1 MSTSFKKNKLEE
13 KIQFFALEC
22 IRNLSD
28 DKLMLFSVTK
38 VELSNDFSSAK
49 IFWDTFDV
57 NKREDIKSSLFKSKG
72 KIRTHIGRGLK
83 IKHTPQIEFVYDS
96 QYEEEQKITSI
107 LKDEGHIK

>member
-1 MSTSFKKNKLEE
+1 MFTSFKKNKLEE

-22 IRNLSD
+22 IRNFSD
-28 DKLMLFSVTK
+28 EKLMLFSVTK

-49 IFWDTFDV
+49 IFWDTYDQS
-57 NKREDIKSSLFKSKG
+57 KREEIKSSLGKSKG

-96 QYEEEQKITSI
+96 QYEEEQKITTI
-107 LKDEGHIK
+107 LKSEGHIK

>member
-1 MSTSFKKNKLEE
+1 MSSSFKKSKLEE

-28 DKLMLFSVTK
+28 EKLMLFSVTK

-49 IFWDTFDV
+49 LFWDSFDPE
-57 NKREDIKSSLFKSKG
+57 NREDIKSSLARNKG

-83 IKHTPQIEFVYDS
+83 IKHTP
-96 QYEEEQKITSI
+96 
-107 LKDEGHIK
+107 

>member
-1 MSTSFKKNKLEE
+1 M
-13 KIQFFALEC
+13 
-22 IRNLSD
+22 SD
-28 DKLMLFSVTK
+28 DNLMLFSVTK

-57 NKREDIKSSLFKSKG
+57 NKREDIKSSLLRNKEKSE
-72 KIRTHIGRGLK
+72 THIGRGLK

-96 QYEEEQKITSI
+96 QYEEEQKITNI